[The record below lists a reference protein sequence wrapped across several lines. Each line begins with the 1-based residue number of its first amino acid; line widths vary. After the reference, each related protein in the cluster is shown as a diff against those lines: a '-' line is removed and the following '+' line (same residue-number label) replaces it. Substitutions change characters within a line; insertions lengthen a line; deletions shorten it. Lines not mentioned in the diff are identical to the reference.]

1 MLEKT
6 IKNLLVQA
14 AGLKRFV
21 GKEFSPRY
29 QTPLRNKI
37 RMWSKG
43 FCSDSYIGYGL
54 NKNPLEN
61 YLTDLQM
68 YLKAIKINADYN
80 SVLNNKLVFTY
91 LMKSFVRVPEPYA
104 MIKKGQLIPLHQE
117 DTISNVDALIRA
129 CRKYG
134 ALIFKPID
142 DTADARLAAG
152 GGVLKLEFDEPKL
165 YLNKKLINR
174 EQLLKHIYA
183 MDHYM
188 VIEFIHQAKYAHDI
202 FPLST
207 NTIKILT
214 LIDPMT
220 EEPFI
225 GAAFHRFGCNQS
237 IPVDNLAQG
246 GFVAGI
252 EIEDGIMTRAGNPK
266 RDHLAW
272 YDNHPET
279 KAPIKG
285 VCIPRWRKLQHSMIQ
300 LAKVFAFI
308 QYVAWDIVLQGEGF
322 TVIEGNA
329 NTNIDA
335 FQMHRPLLADP
346 RVRDFYKYHKVI

>member
-1 MLEKT
+1 
-6 IKNLLVQA
+6 
-14 AGLKRFV
+14 
-21 GKEFSPRY
+21 
-29 QTPLRNKI
+29 
-37 RMWSKG
+37 
-43 FCSDSYIGYGL
+43 
-54 NKNPLEN
+54 
-61 YLTDLQM
+61 M
-68 YLKAIKINADYN
+68 YLKAIKINVDYN
-80 SVLNNKLVFTY
+80 TVLNNKLVFTY

-104 MIKKGQLIPLHQE
+104 IIKKGKLIPLHQE
-117 DTISNVDALIRA
+117 DTISSVESLIRV

-142 DTADARLAAG
+142 DTADTKMAAG
-152 GGVLKLEFDEPKL
+152 GGVLKLEFDEAKL

-174 EQLLKHIYA
+174 AQLQKQICA

-202 FPLST
+202 FPHST

-220 EEPFI
+220 ETPFI
-225 GAAFHRFGCNQS
+225 GAAFHRFGCSQS

-246 GFVAGI
+246 GLVVGI

-285 VCIPRWRKLQHSMIQ
+285 VCIPKWRELQHSIIQ
-300 LAKVFAFI
+300 LAKEFAFI
-308 QYVAWDIVLQGEGF
+308 QYVAWDIVLQDEGF

-335 FQMHRPLLADP
+335 FQMHFPLLADP
-346 RVRDFYKYHKVI
+346 RVRAFYMHHKVI